1 MTMPIAASFFIIVSE
16 LFGVV
21 PKTFFWWYSEGL
33 ARLFEWVQQRLSYRW
48 RALAFRFWASHLL
61 QPMYGQSDIAGRM
74 ISVVMR
80 FLVLIWR
87 VFVLAGALLLY
98 AFALMAWFF
107 LPAIVVAVLVLNIMS
122 AFGFIIVM

>member
-1 MTMPIAASFFIIVSE
+1 MPIAASFFIIVSE

-21 PKTFFWWYSEGL
+21 PKTFFWWYSDGL
-33 ARLFEWVQQRLSYRW
+33 ARLFEWVRQRLSYRW
-48 RALAFRFWASHLL
+48 RALAFRFWASHLF

-87 VFVLAGALLLY
+87 IFVLAGALLLY
-98 AFALMAWFF
+98 ALALMAWFF
-107 LPAIVVAVLVLNIMS
+107 LPAVVVAVLVLNIMS
-122 AFGFIIVM
+122 AFRLIIVM

>member
-1 MTMPIAASFFIIVSE
+1 MPIAASFFIIVSE

-21 PKTFFWWYSEGL
+21 PKTFFWWYSDGL
-33 ARLFEWVQQRLSYRW
+33 ARLFDWIKGRLSYRW

-61 QPMYGQSDIAGRM
+61 QPMYGQSDFAGRA

-87 VFVLAGALLLY
+87 LFVLAGSLLLY
-98 AFALMAWFF
+98 AFVLMTWFF
-107 LPAIVVAVLVLNIMS
+107 LPAAIVAVLVLNSMS
-122 AFGFIIVM
+122 AFGLILVM

>member
-1 MTMPIAASFFIIVSE
+1 MPIAASFFIIVSE